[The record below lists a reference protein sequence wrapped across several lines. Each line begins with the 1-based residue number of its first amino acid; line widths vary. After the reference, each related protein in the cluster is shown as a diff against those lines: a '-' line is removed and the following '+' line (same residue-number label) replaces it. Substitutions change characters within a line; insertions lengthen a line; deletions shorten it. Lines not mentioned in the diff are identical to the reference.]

1 MTADVSASLEIPSRG
16 PAIDD
21 ARVWMSGYLRAAGA
35 SDDLVW
41 ECELALTEALSNVM
55 RHAYKGEPDRSIL
68 VSLQLREG
76 ELEVDIDHDGEPFAP
91 EAYREPDLDAS
102 PVGGYGLHLIRE
114 LMDDVVQ
121 VDAPGSG
128 TRLRLTKRR

>member
-1 MTADVSASLEIPSRG
+1 VKADVTASLEIPSRS

-55 RHAYKGEPDRSIL
+55 RHAYEGKPDRHIL
-68 VSLQLREG
+68 LSLLLRDD
-76 ELEVDIDHDGEPFAP
+76 ELEVDIDHDGEPFAL
-91 EAYREPDLDAS
+91 EEYREPDLDAA
-102 PVGGYGLHLIRE
+102 PAGGYGLHLIRE
-114 LMDDVVQ
+114 LMDDVEQ
-121 VDAPGSG
+121 LDAPVSG